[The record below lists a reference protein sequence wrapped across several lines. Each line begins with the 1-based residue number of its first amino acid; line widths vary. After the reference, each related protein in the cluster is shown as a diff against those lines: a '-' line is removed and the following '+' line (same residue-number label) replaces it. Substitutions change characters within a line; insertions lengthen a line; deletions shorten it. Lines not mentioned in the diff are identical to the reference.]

1 MAGSGRPIPEGGIR
15 QIIHLLSSTD
25 MSAREIAERMSV
37 SRTTVFLINR
47 RFGVRQYNG
56 PWSSWSKPDDD
67 AEVVRDFLV
76 RHSLPPW

>member
-1 MAGSGRPIPEGGIR
+1 LAGSGRPIPEGGIR

-56 PWSSWSKPDDD
+56 PRSWSKADND